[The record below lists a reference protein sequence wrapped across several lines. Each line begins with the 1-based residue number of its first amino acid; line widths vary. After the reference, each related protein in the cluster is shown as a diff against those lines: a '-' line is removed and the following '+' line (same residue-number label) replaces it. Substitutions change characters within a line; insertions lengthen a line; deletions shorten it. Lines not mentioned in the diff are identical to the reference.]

1 MAAVQAR
8 RGLAKLSDQA
18 RAYLC
23 RERDADGARIHR
35 AAVAARRW
43 RTPGR
48 GPPQSRS
55 AGHVPTL
62 AYVAAVVYGFRGF
75 TLSAERRGKV
85 VRMSG
90 PAPKD

>member
-43 RTPGR
+43 RNPR
-48 GPPQSRS
+48 GKGLRNHEC
-55 AGHVPTL
+55 ADHVPTRAYL
-62 AYVAAVVYGFRGF
+62 ARLLYGSPG
-75 TLSAERRGKV
+75 
-85 VRMSG
+85 SG
-90 PAPKD
+90 AYA